1 MIVKIFPHLMKN
13 PQIPR
18 NSKYAN
24 IEIHEKKINSNKH
37 IEDAKKKKKTE
48 NQKSNRE
55 KRIIT

>member
-48 NQKSNRE
+48 N
-55 KRIIT
+55 

>member
-1 MIVKIFPHLMKN
+1 MKN

-37 IEDAKKKKKTE
+37 IEDAKKKKKK
-48 NQKSNRE
+48 QKIRNLIE
-55 KRIIT
+55 KKESLHNIT